1 MHVICRCQT
10 YRYDRHLH
18 VSLFF
23 RRDPKNINFGENM
36 VKTVRKYFPGTVM
49 IEQSLDIKAES
60 GWLM

>member
-1 MHVICRCQT
+1 
-10 YRYDRHLH
+10 
-18 VSLFF
+18 
-23 RRDPKNINFGENM
+23 M